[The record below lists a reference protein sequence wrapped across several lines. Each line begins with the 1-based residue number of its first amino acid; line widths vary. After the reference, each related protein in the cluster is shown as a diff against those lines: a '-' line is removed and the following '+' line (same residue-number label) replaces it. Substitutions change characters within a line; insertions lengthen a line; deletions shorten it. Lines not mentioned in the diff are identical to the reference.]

1 MDALI
6 FSIVL
11 AANLISIATGI
22 IILITFFATFNKTT
36 FREKRNMLIGAVVF
50 IVIDPLLVLLLA
62 DFLSASAGA
71 QALNYENIS
80 LIIS

>member
-22 IILITFFATFNKTT
+22 IILITFFATFKKTN
-36 FREKRNMLIGAVVF
+36 FKEKRNMIIGAVVF
-50 IVIDPLLVLLLA
+50 IVIDPLLVLLLG

-80 LIIS
+80 SIIS